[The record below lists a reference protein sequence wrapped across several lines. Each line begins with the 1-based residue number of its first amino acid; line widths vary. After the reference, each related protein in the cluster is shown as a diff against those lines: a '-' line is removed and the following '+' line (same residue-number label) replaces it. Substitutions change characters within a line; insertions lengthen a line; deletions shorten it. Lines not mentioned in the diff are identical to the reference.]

1 MKTKISEDLEF
12 SLSIVNCL
20 SACYSGRFVFFKALT
35 ELGVSAVD
43 PNEIPRTEEII
54 RRIKVWFD
62 ELSTGIPLFS
72 AHWTTPGTFDA
83 KKALDYL
90 EALKPELRWIHG
102 VATKALARG
111 DIRDLE
117 LDESRILVACIA
129 RLTMTSVAYC
139 QGNIRFGSSLGLTEF
154 AAYNSELLPRLQ
166 AEFDGAYQM
175 SRAFVSPDTTLGDA
189 FVEGFTR
196 ECATISPKALTYVHD
211 INQLT
216 ARFRGGLSFVTVEFN
231 SQESAD
237 WMRAGFTPGDAGYW
251 RAYNI
256 QPTDALTWRRAGV
269 ELPSSAMIWA
279 NCGFLAKDVAEWT
292 KLGFTPFEAQ
302 VWRDSGFSPAEA
314 RSFRER
320 GINDPTTVPGRR

>member
-1 MKTKISEDLEF
+1 MKTKVSEDLEF
-12 SLSIVNCL
+12 SLAIVNCL

-35 ELGVSAVD
+35 DLGVAGVD
-43 PNEIPRTEEII
+43 TNEITRTEEIL
-54 RRIKVWFD
+54 RRIGGWFD

-72 AHWTTPGTFDA
+72 AQWTTPGTFDA

-102 VATKALARG
+102 VATKALARK
-111 DIRDLE
+111 DIRLLE

-139 QGNIRFGSSLGLTEF
+139 QGNIRFGSSLGLNEF
-154 AAYNSELLPRLQ
+154 AAYNTEILPRLEV
-166 AEFDGAYQM
+166 EFEAAYQM
-175 SRAFVSPDTTLGDA
+175 SRAFTTPDTTLGDT

-216 ARFRGGLSFVTVEFN
+216 ARFRGGLSFITAEFN
-231 SQESAD
+231 AQESTE

-256 QPTDALTWRRAGV
+256 SPTESSTWRKAGV
-269 ELPSSAMIWA
+269 ELPSSARIWSD
-279 NCGFLAKDVAEWT
+279 CGFLAKDVADWT
-292 KLGFTPFEAQ
+292 RLGFNPFEAQ
-302 VWRDSGFSPAEA
+302 TWRDAGFQPAEA

-320 GINDPTTVPGRR
+320 GITDPTTVPGRR